1 MAIEFDFAN
10 VVTTEFGVGINQE
23 EQQAFYL
30 IPVDNDV
37 QTALREMTV
46 ATTDAMRALAEEP
59 ARYEP
64 AEKHE
69 GNEYLQLPIGDDLAA
84 RMRMLHQANNLNM
97 NAEALEEPEDL
108 FCYFTRLTDGRGR
121 RLTGL
126 RRASQFKGVLKKRLI
141 RFSADAMKLVED
153 DVFKLDSDFDLLID
167 ANNVHVL
174 RPKSFELVSELQ
186 AAIMNAVPTNI
197 GAIGRQLEFVDFAG
211 IQAYAARH
219 PRAARYLAS
228 IRNQPIQNISRRG
241 LTDYCRANGV
251 EIQRAGR
258 KIAVSDDHVMAFLEI
273 LDRRRYEVSLVADAP
288 PELFRAGSREK
299 IE

>member
-10 VVTTEFGVGINQE
+10 VVTTEFGVGINQG
-23 EQQAFYL
+23 EQQAFSL

-37 QTALREMTV
+37 QTALGEMAV
-46 ATTDAMRALAEEP
+46 ATRDAMRELAEEP
-59 ARYEP
+59 GRYEP

-69 GNEYLQLPIGDDLAA
+69 GHEYLQLPIGDDLAE
-84 RMRMLHQANNLNM
+84 RMRAVHQANNFNM
-97 NAEALEEPEDL
+97 NPGALEEPENL
-108 FCYFTRLTDGRGR
+108 FCYFTRMTDRQQR

-186 AAIMNAVPTNI
+186 TAILNAVPTNVR
-197 GAIGRQLEFVDFAG
+197 AIGRQLEFVDFTG
-211 IQAYAARH
+211 IQAYATRH

-228 IRNQPIQNISRRG
+228 IRDQQIHNISRRA

-251 EIQRAGR
+251 ELQRSGR
-258 KIAVSDDHVMAFLEI
+258 KISVSDDHVMAFLEI
-273 LDRRRYEVSLVADAP
+273 LDRRRYEVNLVADAP
-288 PELFRAGSREK
+288 PELFRAGSRQK
-299 IE
+299 VD

>member
-10 VVTTEFGVGINQE
+10 VVTTEFGVGINHG
-23 EQQAFYL
+23 EQRAFYL

-46 ATTDAMRALAEEP
+46 ATRDAMTDLADEP

-69 GNEYLQLPIGDDLAA
+69 GHEYLQLPIGDDLAE
-84 RMRMLHQANNLNM
+84 RMRMLHQANNLNI
-97 NAEALEEPEDL
+97 NAAALEDPEDL
-108 FCYFTRLTDGRGR
+108 FCYFTRMTDGRGR

-153 DVFKLDSDFDLLID
+153 DVFKLDNDFDLLID
-167 ANNVHVL
+167 GNNVHVL

-186 AAIMNAVPTNI
+186 AAIMNAVPANVR
-197 GAIGRQLEFVDFAG
+197 AIGRQLEFVDFAG

-228 IRNQPIQNISRRG
+228 IRNQPIQNISRRA

-273 LDRRRYEVSLVADAP
+273 LDRRRYDVSLVADAP

-299 IE
+299 VE